1 MPCRDW
7 PEGPVHT
14 VYEDT
19 PATKAKVKTLEAM
32 LCAVLT
38 ASKNIGLDH
47 DLQLI
52 KRINERESGV
62 TKKELF
68 DWWAAHQE
76 KDRARRRA
84 EQAAELKRQV
94 KLQALA
100 KLTPEER
107 KALGL

>member
-1 MPCRDW
+1 MIYNSSNALMSVSLVSP
-7 PEGPVHT
+7 
-14 VYEDT
+14 
-19 PATKAKVKTLEAM
+19 K
-32 LCAVLT
+32 
-38 ASKNIGLDH
+38 KNF
-47 DLQLI
+47 
-52 KRINERESGV
+52 
-62 TKKELF
+62 F

-84 EQAAELKRQV
+84 EQAAKLKRQV